1 MTAESNAPRL
11 SKLLPESRILVDV
24 SVADWR
30 AAVRVAGTLLE
41 EAHLCEPR
49 YLDAMLR
56 VVDELGPYIVIAP
69 HVALPHAQSRDGAL
83 GTGFSLVRL
92 EPPIDFGNASHDPVR
107 LVFGLVAD
115 APEAHL
121 EAMRD
126 LAELLSMEARRER
139 LLAATTT
146 AELHALLAT
155 PQSDE

>member
-1 MTAESNAPRL
+1 MTADSNTPRL
-11 SKLLPESRILVDV
+11 SKLLPENRILTNVRVD
-24 SVADWR
+24 DWQG
-30 AAVRVAGTLLE
+30 AVLVAGTLLE
-41 EAHLCEPR
+41 QAGLCEPR

-92 EPPIDFGNASHDPVR
+92 EPAIDFGNATHDPVR

-126 LAELLSMEARRER
+126 LAELLSIEARRER
-139 LLAATTT
+139 LLAATTP
-146 AELHALLAT
+146 AELHVLLAT
-155 PQSDE
+155 SQSDE